1 MHLYCK
7 NQICASNNAA
17 HTWLRKVA
25 ICVTISID
33 RIYLF
38 LFFILFML
46 ESASNCC
53 THSFLFSPLLW
64 NVWIKSRIRIVFLVN
79 LCNCRL
85 KWHLFQKE
93 ACPPHPR
100 GAQSPIGEASK
111 LLSIQIPHK
120 KSGFFR
126 TSLIGLACSLFFHS
140 FSASFFDVSKVGRG
154 CGWPQVPAGVWGRWA
169 ASGSGSSPL

>member
-1 MHLYCK
+1 MIEEGCNLCDNFHWQNLPF
-7 NQICASNNAA
+7 
-17 HTWLRKVA
+17 
-25 ICVTISID
+25 
-33 RIYLF
+33 F

-111 LLSIQIPHK
+111 LP
-120 KSGFFR
+120 FFLVR
-126 TSLIGLACSLFFHS
+126 FPTRNQ
-140 FSASFFDVSKVGRG
+140 ASFAHHSSGLHALYSFILFL
-154 CGWPQVPAGVWGRWA
+154 QVFRCFKSRARLWM
-169 ASGSGSSPL
+169 ASGTGRCVRPVGGVRLRL